1 MCPQKGKLAL
11 MKSRLLPVLILLFS
25 LLPVASGSLFA
36 QSETSDQD
44 APAAREPVVLG
55 WVQNVRLLPSRMLM
69 KAKLD
74 SGAKSNAIHA
84 EDIEEYMEDGKEMV
98 RFKILKDHADPG
110 SESVVIERPLVRE
123 VNIKIRN
130 TDVRESRLAVRLEFC
145 LAGEIYNTVFTLAN
159 RSNFNYPLLLGR
171 DFLKNKILVDSSQS
185 FTHRVECP
193 RR

>member
-1 MCPQKGKLAL
+1 
-11 MKSRLLPVLILLFS
+11 MKSLHLLALILLFS
-25 LLPVASGSLFA
+25 LLPMANGNLYA
-36 QSETSDQD
+36 QSDSPDQGE
-44 APAAREPVVLG
+44 PAARDEVVLG
-55 WVQNVRLLPSRMLM
+55 WVQNIRLLPSRMLM

-98 RFKILKDHADPG
+98 RFKILKDHYDPG
-110 SESVVIERPLVRE
+110 SENVVIERPLVRE

-130 TDVRESRLAVRLEFC
+130 TDARESRLAVRLEFC

-159 RSNFNYPLLLGR
+159 RANFNYPVLLGR

>member
-1 MCPQKGKLAL
+1 
-11 MKSRLLPVLILLFS
+11 MKSRLFPLFILFAS
-25 LLPVASGSLFA
+25 LLPMVSANLYA
-36 QSETSDQD
+36 QSDDSGDSES
-44 APAAREPVVLG
+44 AREQVVLG
-55 WVQNVRLLPSRMLM
+55 WVQNIRLLPSRMLM

-84 EDIEEYMEDGKEMV
+84 ENVEQFMKDGKEMV
-98 RFKILKDHADPG
+98 RFTILKEHDDPD
-110 SESVVIERPLVRE
+110 SEAVEMERPLVRE

-130 TDVRESRLAVRLEFC
+130 TEERESRLAVRLEFC

-193 RR
+193 RS

>member
-1 MCPQKGKLAL
+1 
-11 MKSRLLPVLILLFS
+11 MKSRLPVFVLLAS
-25 LLPVASGSLFA
+25 LFPIASGSLYA
-36 QSETSDQD
+36 QSDSSERDE
-44 APAAREPVVLG
+44 PAAKEQVVLG
-55 WVQNVRLLPSRMLM
+55 WVQNIRLLPDRMLM

-98 RFKILKDHADPG
+98 RFKILKDHDDAG
-110 SESVVIERPLVRE
+110 GESITVERPLVRE

-159 RSNFNYPLLLGR
+159 RSNFNYPVLLGR
-171 DFLKNKILVDSSQS
+171 DFLKNKILVDSSES

-193 RR
+193 RS

>member
-1 MCPQKGKLAL
+1 MNLY
-11 MKSRLLPVLILLFS
+11 
-25 LLPVASGSLFA
+25 A
-36 QSETSDQD
+36 QSDDSTDEEAVKEQL
-44 APAAREPVVLG
+44 VLG
-55 WVQNVRLLPSRMLM
+55 WVQNARLLPSRMLM

-84 EDIEEYMEDGKEMV
+84 EDIEQFMKDGKEMV
-98 RFKILKDHADPG
+98 RFTILKEHDDPG
-110 SESVVIERPLVRE
+110 SEAIEMERPLVRE

-130 TDVRESRLAVRLEFC
+130 TEARESRLAVRLEFC

-193 RR
+193 RS